1 MASKWTDDD
10 KAQALALL
18 QSDGLAAAFHATG
31 VPRSTISLWAD
42 QAGIDR
48 AACAG
53 HSGEK
58 TAAAVAAHK
67 DQMAV
72 FQVEMQT
79 QLAANAN
86 KGGRL
91 ESTILQMLDD
101 ALNGDMEALA
111 LLKQMGDLPSLSQ
124 IVGSRTRSIHDLQLL
139 GGGATERPASSGD
152 PGPLIAAGD
161 EKLRLLRST
170 G

>member
-1 MASKWTDDD
+1 MAWTDDD
-10 KAQALALL
+10 RERALALL
-18 QSDGLAAAFHATG
+18 QTDGLAAAHHATG
-31 VPRSTISLWAD
+31 VPRPTIIRWAD
-42 QAGIDR
+42 AAGIDR
-48 AACAG
+48 TQCAEHAA
-53 HSGEK
+53 SK

-72 FQVEMQT
+72 FQVEMQAR
-79 QLAANAN
+79 LASNAD

-139 GGGATERPASSGD
+139 GGGATERPASAGD
-152 PGPLIAAGD
+152 PDKLVEVGGD
-161 EKLRLLRST
+161 KLRLLRS